1 MDSQDHQLQRAIS
14 AAKAGDIGAL
24 DYLYTRFADDVRGY
38 VTSIV
43 INRDDADDV
52 TQDVFLKLTR
62 AIRHY
67 EPQSVPFAAW
77 LMRVARNAA
86 IDQVRSRRQV
96 PMEDVRAEGP
106 ADDHREGLH
115 ALRSA
120 LGRLPD
126 DQRQVL
132 VLRHLV
138 GLTPTEIAERL
149 HRSESSI
156 HGLHHRGRRTLRG
169 ALVEEGFAPVTAAAS
184 R

>member
-1 MDSQDHQLQRAIS
+1 MDSQDRPLQKAIA

-43 INRDDADDV
+43 VNRDDADDV

-62 AIRHY
+62 AIGRY
-67 EPQSVPFAAW
+67 EPQAVPFVAW

-86 IDQVRSRRQV
+86 IDCVRARRQV
-96 PMEDVRAEGP
+96 PMEEVRVEGP
-106 ADDHREGLH
+106 ARDGRDGLH
-115 ALRSA
+115 AIRSA

-138 GLTPTEIAERL
+138 GLNPSEIAERL
-149 HRSESSI
+149 HRTESSI

-169 ALVEEGFAPVTAAAS
+169 ALVEEGFGPVTAAA

>member
-1 MDSQDHQLQRAIS
+1 MDSQDHPLQKAIA
-14 AAKAGDIGAL
+14 AAKSGDVGAL
-24 DYLYTRFADDVRGY
+24 DFLYTRFADDVRGY

-43 INRDDADDV
+43 MNRDDAEDV

-67 EPQSVPFAAW
+67 KPQTVPFVAW

-86 IDQVRSRRQV
+86 IDHLRARRQV
-96 PMEDVRAEGP
+96 PMEEVRVEGP
-106 ADDHREGLH
+106 ADDGRDGLH

-120 LGRLPD
+120 LGRLPE

-138 GLTPTEIAERL
+138 GLNPSEIAERL
-149 HRSESSI
+149 HRTESSV

-169 ALVEEGFAPVTAAAS
+169 ALAEEGFAPVTAAS